1 MKALIQRVTE
11 ASVVV
16 NGDIVGTIG
25 KGILLLLGIEKGD
38 EMRDA
43 EYLCA
48 KVVNLR
54 IFEDREGKMNL
65 SVRDIG
71 GSILAVSQFTLSAD
85 CRKGNR
91 PSFDNAESPDRAQ
104 RLYNLFIERLSGF
117 GIQVSTGRF
126 GAYMKVAL
134 TNDGPVTFLL
144 DSKKGI

>member
-1 MKALIQRVTE
+1 MKALVQRVLE
-11 ASVVV
+11 ASVDE
-16 NGDIVGTIG
+16 NGDIVGAIG

-38 EMRDA
+38 GIKDA

-48 KVVNLR
+48 KVANLR

-65 SVRDIG
+65 SVRDTG

-91 PSFDNAESPDRAQ
+91 PSFDNAESTDKAR

-117 GIQVSTGRF
+117 GIPVSTGRF

-144 DSKKGI
+144 DSKKSV